1 MKLLTKPV
9 IFISTL
15 FVLMFAAACK
25 KDKDDKAIVIAGFE
39 LKDASGNDFG
49 HYGPEDNDWTF
60 NNTLSDREMALF
72 DFMPDNVNLNN
83 TVESSISG
91 NGLMAFPNPC
101 NYVQYYHANVSD
113 SVLMKIVVVNDKLNV
128 LVKTAV
134 KFKGTKMV
142 AIDFSDDTQYPGK
155 SSLRVYYSFS
165 AQNKPNYKAG
175 YGDIKICKNTGGTT
189 TLESCFP

>member
-9 IFISTL
+9 IFISTF

-25 KDKDDKAIVIAGFE
+25 KDKDEKVITIAGF
-39 LKDASGNDFG
+39 DVIDQSGNEMG
-49 HYGPEDNDWTF
+49 HYGSADNDWTF

-72 DFMPDNVNLNN
+72 DFTPENVNLNN
-83 TVESSISG
+83 TVEASISAEG
-91 NGLMAFPNPC
+91 VVAYPNPC
-101 NYVQYYHANVSD
+101 TYGQYYHANASD

-134 KFKGTKMV
+134 KFKGTQSL
-142 AIDFSDDTQYPGK
+142 IINYSDESQYPNK

-175 YGDIKICKNTGGTT
+175 YGDIKICRSTGGTT
-189 TLESCFP
+189 TLESCFQ

>member
-9 IFISTL
+9 IFIATL
-15 FVLMFAAACK
+15 FVLMFAAACE
-25 KDKDDKAIVIAGFE
+25 KDKDEKVITIAGF
-39 LKDASGNDFG
+39 DVVDQAGNDMG
-49 HYGPEDNDWTF
+49 HYGQADNDWIF

-72 DFMPDNVNLNN
+72 DFTPDNVNLNN
-83 TVESSISG
+83 TVEATISAEG
-91 NGLMAFPNPC
+91 VVAYPNPC
-101 NYVQYYHANVSD
+101 TYAQYYHANASD

-134 KFKGTKMV
+134 KLKGSKSL
-142 AIDFSDDTQYPGK
+142 AIDYSDTTAYPSK

-175 YGDIKICKNTGGTT
+175 YGDIKICRSTSGT
-189 TLESCFP
+189 TLESCFK

>member
-9 IFISTL
+9 IFISTF

-25 KDKDDKAIVIAGFE
+25 KDKDDKVILITGFE

-60 NNTLSDREMALF
+60 NNTLSDRELALF
-72 DFMPDNVNLNN
+72 DFTPDGVNLDN
-83 TVESSISG
+83 TVETTISG
-91 NGLMAFPNPC
+91 KAFVAFPNPC
-101 NYVQYYHANVSD
+101 TYNQYYYATASD
-113 SVLMKIVVVNDKLNV
+113 LVLMKIVVVNDKLNV
-128 LVKTAV
+128 LTKTAV
-134 KFKGTKMV
+134 KFRGTQ
-142 AIDFSDDTQYPGK
+142 ALIIDYSDSTVYPNK

-175 YGDIKICKNTGGTT
+175 YGDIKICKGTGGTT
-189 TLESCFP
+189 LDSCFP